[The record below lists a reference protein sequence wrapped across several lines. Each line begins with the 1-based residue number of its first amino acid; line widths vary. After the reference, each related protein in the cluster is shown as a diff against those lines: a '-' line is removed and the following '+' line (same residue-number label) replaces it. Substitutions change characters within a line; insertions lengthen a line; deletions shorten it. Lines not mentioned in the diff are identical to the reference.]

1 MEKGVLA
8 TRVWKYGPHKNAGVR
23 MCVCVCV
30 LYYKFILYITRG
42 TPNKAVKKKIEHQCK
57 DLQECSKTLTP
68 CAFMF
73 VCGQYESVA
82 KVKVLSQKS
91 SSEFIL

>member
-30 LYYKFILYITRG
+30 YVFFWG
-42 TPNKAVKKKIEHQCK
+42 GGGG
-57 DLQECSKTLTP
+57 TLT
-68 CAFMF
+68 FRR
-73 VCGQYESVA
+73 VVEKRESPDFRSLEVG
-82 KVKVLSQKS
+82 
-91 SSEFIL
+91 ILI

>member
-30 LYYKFILYITRG
+30 LGGVCVCI
-42 TPNKAVKKKIEHQCK
+42 
-57 DLQECSKTLTP
+57 
-68 CAFMF
+68 F
-73 VCGQYESVA
+73 VCMCFVYISD
-82 KVKVLSQKS
+82 
-91 SSEFIL
+91 F